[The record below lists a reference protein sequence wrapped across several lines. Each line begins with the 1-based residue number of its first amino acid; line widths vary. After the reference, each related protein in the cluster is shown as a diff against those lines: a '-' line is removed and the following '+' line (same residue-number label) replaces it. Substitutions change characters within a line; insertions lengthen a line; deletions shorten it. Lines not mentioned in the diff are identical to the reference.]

1 MLKVVIV
8 GHDEDNGDSNGD
20 NCDNGNN
27 VSSSDIDSNYRN
39 TDYNVEE
46 LDWW

>member
-1 MLKVVIV
+1 MLKVEIV
-8 GHDEDNGDSNGD
+8 VHDEDNGDSNDDD

-39 TDYNVEE
+39 TDYDVEE
-46 LDWW
+46 LD